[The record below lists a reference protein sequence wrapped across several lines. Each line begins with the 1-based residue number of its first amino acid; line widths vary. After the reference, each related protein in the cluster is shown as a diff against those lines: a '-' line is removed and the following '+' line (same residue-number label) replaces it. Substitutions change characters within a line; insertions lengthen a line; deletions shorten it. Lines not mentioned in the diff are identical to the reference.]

1 MGHTAGPDLASL
13 PHPRRERRM
22 FTVEIAKAW
31 HRPRTWVFAAGLAL
45 LAALPVIVLRGLGAS
60 GQGGVFFEE
69 IRHSGLF
76 AALAAVALIQPFF
89 LPLGTALLS
98 GESIAG
104 EASVGTLRY
113 LLARPVG
120 RRRLVALKYATVMA
134 ELAASVVWVMVLGLV
149 AGGIAFGFGEL
160 PTLSGITISAGAG
173 LLRILAAAAY
183 VVAGSASVAAIGVFF
198 STLTDA
204 GLGVAGGTIALA
216 ITSQVLDN
224 LSSLRAIH
232 PYLFT
237 DKWLAWTDLF
247 RSPVAWNAM
256 ARGVLLDVVYT
267 GLFLGGAM
275 LVFSRRDVVS

>member
-1 MGHTAGPDLASL
+1 
-13 PHPRRERRM
+13 M
-22 FTVEIAKAW
+22 FWVEIGKTV
-31 HRPRTWVFAAGLAL
+31 HRARTYVFAAGLAG
-45 LAALPVIVLRGLGAS
+45 LAVLPVILLAPTGSAS
-60 GQGGVFFEE
+60 GGPPFFEL
-69 IRHSGLF
+69 IQHNGLF
-76 AALAAVALIQPFF
+76 AALTAVALIQPFF
-89 LPLGTALLS
+89 LPLGTARLS

-104 EASVGTLRY
+104 EASAGTLRY

-120 RRRLVALKYATVMA
+120 RRRLVALKYASVMA

-160 PTLSGITISAGAG
+160 PTLSGITISANAG

-256 ARGVLLDVVYT
+256 SRGVLLDVVYT
-267 GLFLGGAM
+267 GLFLGGA
-275 LVFSRRDVVS
+275 LFVFSRRDVAS